1 MRNVGAALRGRPSPC
16 NMVVELD
23 NVVPWGRSL
32 DEYRLMFAMTEAD
45 LDLRIIG
52 CGDGPASFNS
62 EMAALG
68 RRVTSIDP
76 IYGLSKQQIR
86 LRIDETHQSILSQVK
101 LSTDDYAWKN
111 FRDPDELCRHRLETM
126 DRFLEDYEAGLPEGR
141 YLPES
146 LPSLSFEDDDF
157 DLALCSHL
165 LFLFSEQLSL
175 DFHKAAIRE
184 LCRVAKEVRIFP
196 LLALDCKRSVHVE
209 PVICEL
215 EREGFRAEIVTV
227 PYEIQRGGDQMV
239 RIYRRKFS

>member
-1 MRNVGAALRGRPSPC
+1 
-16 NMVVELD
+16 MVVELD

-126 DRFLEDYEAGLPEGR
+126 DRFLEDYEAGISEGR

-146 LPSLSFEDDDF
+146 LPSLSFQNGAF

-215 EREGFRAEIVTV
+215 EREGFQAEIVTA

-239 RIYRRKFS
+239 RIYRRKFKN

>member
-1 MRNVGAALRGRPSPC
+1 
-16 NMVVELD
+16 MVVELD

-32 DEYRLMFAMTEAD
+32 DEYQLMFAMTEAD
-45 LDLRIIG
+45 LSLRILG

-68 RRVTSIDP
+68 HRVTSIDP
-76 IYGLSKQQIR
+76 IYGLSRQQIQQ
-86 LRIDETHQSILSQVK
+86 RIDQTHSEILTQVRLSET
-101 LSTDDYAWKN
+101 DYAWKN

-126 DRFLEDYEAGLPEGR
+126 DRFLEDYEAGLSEGR

-146 LPSLSFEDDDF
+146 LPSLTFEDDDF

-209 PVICEL
+209 PVISEL
-215 EREGFRAEIVTV
+215 EREGFQAEIVTV
-227 PYEIQRGGDQMV
+227 PYEIQRSGDQMMK
-239 RIYRRKFS
+239 ISPPRKAQGRF